1 MSYKIRAAIT
11 SDKLKFLSQALSD
24 RERAFI
30 KNTFKAS
37 DKKDTVAYVLVN
49 NDIPLGFIALSASRV
64 DAIPVVLIDYIFVAC
79 ELRKQTIA
87 ELSNVKISEFLLSVA
102 MRKVHEL
109 QKSIGI
115 RWLALLP
122 DNEQLET
129 FYISHFGFSSYR
141 EKTRQTY
148 LFYKI

>member
-1 MSYKIRAAIT
+1 MSYKVRAALS
-11 SDKLKFLSQALSD
+11 SDKLKFLSQALNE
-24 RERAFI
+24 RERSFI
-30 KNTFKAS
+30 KSTFKAS
-37 DKKDTVAYVLVN
+37 DKNDTVIYVLE
-49 NDIPLGFIALSASRV
+49 NDDLPLAFIALSASRV

-79 ELRKQTIA
+79 ALRKQPIV
-87 ELSNVKISEFLLSVA
+87 ELANVKISEFLLSVA
-102 MRKVHEL
+102 MRKVNEL

-122 DNEQLET
+122 DNEQLEL

-141 EKTRQTY
+141 EKTKQTY

>member
-1 MSYKIRAAIT
+1 MSYKIRGAVSA
-11 SDKLKFLSQALSD
+11 DKLKFLAISLND

-37 DKKDTVAYVLVN
+37 DKKDTVVYVLEN
-49 NDIPLGFIALSASRV
+49 NQEPLGFIALSASRV
-64 DAIPVVLIDYIFVAC
+64 DAIPVVLIDYIFVSRV
-79 ELRKQTIA
+79 LRREVIA
-87 ELSNVKISEFLLSVA
+87 ELAHVKISEFLLSLA
-102 MRKVHEL
+102 MNKAQEL

-122 DNEQLET
+122 DNDKLEE
-129 FYISHFGFSSYR
+129 FYKGHFGFSSYK